1 MATIE
6 KLDFA
11 VAQLFDSKNPS
22 SYLISLNALLDF
34 VDMDP
39 PLKYI
44 FSLIKGKVSVPS
56 VHEWFKKVIKGDHS
70 AIGSVRYDLP
80 RGIPERIIFLY
91 RFLSKVVNEGEN
103 VVDTAAI
110 SWYGSLSQ
118 LECWD
123 YFMRDFVGM
132 FYRDVRAMLVDLRVE
147 AELSSSK
154 DVKEKQIITIIMGG
168 TNQFNQGNTLE
179 GSSQIKQE

>member
-11 VAQLFDSKNPS
+11 VAQLFDSKS
-22 SYLISLNALLDF
+22 QSGYLISLTTLLDF
-34 VDMDP
+34 VDTDSI
-39 PLKYI
+39 LTYI
-44 FSLIKGKVSVPS
+44 FSLFMEKKSVPNI
-56 VHEWFKKVIKGDHS
+56 HKWFEENAKLRFSG
-70 AIGSVRYDLP
+70 IGSGRYTLP
-80 RGIPERIIFLY
+80 RKASERVTLLY
-91 RFLSKVVNEGEN
+91 SLFNKIVDEGETIVN
-103 VVDTAAI
+103 DAST
-110 SWYGSLSQ
+110 SWYGSALQ
-118 LECWD
+118 WD

-168 TNQFNQGNTLE
+168 TNQLNQGNTLE